1 MIYFIGGAPR
11 TGKTILAQRISADL
25 RIGWISTDLLWQVLQ
40 TKKVAGT
47 NIEWD
52 ASPAAITA
60 TAEWFFPCLE
70 RFVWGINSQ
79 AENYVIEGVAFLPEQ
94 IAQLSAKYPVRA
106 VFLGCS
112 KMTLERFDQ
121 FPGRSPGYSF
131 LPEAVRR
138 QFAQD
143 IPTWSEF
150 IRQET
155 VRFGNP
161 YVDMSNDFQSGL
173 DEAAS
178 LLTSGELYTLST

>member
-11 TGKTILAQRISADL
+11 AGKTILGQRISADL

-40 TKKVAGT
+40 SKKVEGT

-52 ASPAAITA
+52 ASPTAITA

-70 RFVWGINSQ
+70 RFVWGINTQ

-94 IAQLSAKYPVRA
+94 IAKLSANYPIRA

-112 KMTLERFDQ
+112 KMTLERFDR

-131 LPEAVRR
+131 LPEGVRR
-138 QFAQD
+138 QFAHD

-150 IRQET
+150 VRKET
-155 VRFGNP
+155 LRFGFP
-161 YVDMSNDFQSGL
+161 YIDTSDDFRSDMDK
-173 DEAAS
+173 AAS
-178 LLTSGELYTLST
+178 LLT